1 MPRRLIGQT
10 DRTGRLKKKKQA
22 GLRGLFRSEKAG
34 ELTLERQGLIATWAA
49 DPYGWLTAT
58 DPTSPGNPPLII
70 TQDEKDPANPYKPFP
85 TNRPYQRTV
94 ATELLGP
101 KLWIFVD
108 KPRQVMITWE
118 AALLMLHQ
126 TIFRDGQNS
135 FISKSTR
142 EEAEVVIAEKLRGT
156 ISRMPAWFQTW
167 AQCTLE
173 PLHVL
178 TCLRTGSKITAVACN
193 AGERIFRGVTPSI
206 VLIDEAAR
214 QDALGSML
222 QAVYANAHRVWL
234 VTTPSVG
241 NPGAAECKA
250 ILTDGDA
257 KQIAAEV
264 LAAEIEDEE
273 PRGRDWDSR

>member
-22 GLRGLFRSEKAG
+22 GLGAIMRTSAA
-34 ELTLERQGLIATWAA
+34 ELSPERQALINQWAA
-49 DPYGWLTAT
+49 DPWSWLIAT

-85 TNRPYQRTV
+85 TNRPYQRTI
-94 ATELLGP
+94 AAELLGP
-101 KLWIFVD
+101 KQWIFID
-108 KPRQVMITWE
+108 KPRQIMATWE
-118 AALLMLHQ
+118 ACLLMLHQ
-126 TIFRDGQNS
+126 TIFREGQNG

-142 EEAEVVIAEKLRGT
+142 EEAEVVMADKMRGPLMRT
-156 ISRMPAWFQTW
+156 PAWFQTW
-167 AQCTLE
+167 AQCTIE

-178 TCLRTGSKITAVACN
+178 TCLRSGSKVTAVACN

-214 QDALGSML
+214 QDALASML
-222 QAVYANAHRVWL
+222 QAVYANANRVW
-234 VTTPSVG
+234 VITTPSVG

-257 KQIAAEV
+257 KMIAAEV
-264 LAAEIEDEE
+264 AAEEDE
-273 PRGRDWDSR
+273 PTYSSSWDQR

>member
-1 MPRRLIGQT
+1 MLSP
-10 DRTGRLKKKKQA
+10 
-22 GLRGLFRSEKAG
+22 
-34 ELTLERQGLIATWAA
+34 ERQSLIAEWSANPWA
-49 DPYGWLTAT
+49 WLTAT

-85 TNRPYQRTV
+85 TNRPYQRV
-94 ATELLGP
+94 IAQELLGSRQ
-101 KLWIFVD
+101 WIFID
-108 KPRQVMITWE
+108 KPRQIMATWE
-118 AALLMLHQ
+118 ACLLMLHQ
-126 TIFRDGQNS
+126 TIFKEGQNC

-142 EEAEVVIAEKLRGT
+142 EEAEVVLADKLRGPLT
-156 ISRMPAWFQTW
+156 RMPQWFQSWSQVTI
-167 AQCTLE
+167 E

-178 TCLRTGSKITAVACN
+178 TCLRTGSKVTAVACN

-222 QAVYANAHRVWL
+222 QAVYANANRVW
-234 VTTPSVG
+234 VITTPSVG

-257 KQIAAEV
+257 KMIAAETRAQE
-264 LAAEIEDEE
+264 LEDEIETARYD
-273 PRGRDWDSR
+273 RGWDAR